1 MRHIKV
7 KDNQITNY
15 SIEQLFIDYPD
26 AVIYNGSQMPNEK
39 LLANYDVYPLI
50 TEAKP
55 QLAEDETAEE
65 GIPEFIQGEWHQ
77 TWIVRKLLEAE
88 IQEII
93 DSDTAE
99 SMGSTRSPDAVVSP
113 TIEKS
118 MGIFANTELQEQRY
132 STCQTCSSFTF
143 LKTCKEC
150 GCIMPLKVR
159 LATAS
164 CPLAKW

>member
-26 AVIYNGSQMPNEK
+26 AIIYNGSQMPNEK
-39 LLANYDVYPLI
+39 LLANYDIYPLI

-65 GIPEFIQGEWHQ
+65 GVPEFIQGEWHQ
-77 TWIVRKLLEAE
+77 TWTIRKLIESE

-93 DSDTAE
+93 DNDTAE
-99 SMGSTRSPDAVVSP
+99 SIGSTISPDAVVSS
-113 TIEKS
+113 TMQKFT
-118 MGIFANTELQEQRY
+118 GLFANTELQEHRY
-132 STCQTCSSFTF
+132 KTCQSCIAFTS
-143 LKTCKEC
+143 LKTCREC
-150 GCIMPLKVR
+150 GCIMPLKIKLV
-159 LATAS
+159 AAS